1 MHVQGKWPTVL
12 VAGACVAGICAV
24 AFFGWRWLQPDAPS
38 GTVTPE
44 KNLEVFDTPVERERE
59 ANAALPFRI
68 AGVDDS
74 VLVLEAVDICTP
86 ITADA
91 AWSFGGDFSSIGSVP
106 LSTDTVFGSTS
117 RTPDDV
123 QSYRA
128 AIIGPDSAEATAPL
142 SDDPYYEPRDG
153 SGTPESLVWY
163 SATLNEQ
170 NEMGVNNWQLS
181 LWQNREGRARVL
193 GSAEELNGTD
203 QTPALPGE
211 IVPKMNAEYVY
222 YASNVKQGDAWT
234 PSVLAYAVDGSG
246 DAKIVGSGSF
256 PAAVDD
262 GVICATDRVESE
274 SDVLGYASVVSLRD
288 GESTDVLTVNAA
300 DSQWC
305 ISGVWAPRDLRVVA
319 FSHAAENQ
327 GCYIGVWRGDFEQS
341 LAWFH
346 VLSPTVVGSIAQ
358 GAFVWGAGSQEKHAQ
373 MFAFSADEPQALLLL
388 GEAPGYSRPAIS
400 ADASAVLVPFYNGME
415 AVKFNVL
422 PFA

>member
-38 GTVTPE
+38 GTVTSE
-44 KNLEVFDTPVERERE
+44 KNLEVFDTPAERERE

-222 YASNVKQGDAWT
+222 YASPAFGRLAIFGSLPFPT
-234 PSVLAYAVDGSG
+234 RLRTRAAISVYGVGFLNSHSPGSTCCLRRWWDPLPKAPLCGELARKKGTRR
-246 DAKIVGSGSF
+246 
-256 PAAVDD
+256 
-262 GVICATDRVESE
+262 CLR
-274 SDVLGYASVVSLRD
+274 SL
-288 GESTDVLTVNAA
+288 
-300 DSQWC
+300 
-305 ISGVWAPRDLRVVA
+305 PM
-319 FSHAAENQ
+319 SH
-327 GCYIGVWRGDFEQS
+327 
-341 LAWFH
+341 
-346 VLSPTVVGSIAQ
+346 
-358 GAFVWGAGSQEKHAQ
+358 KH
-373 MFAFSADEPQALLLL
+373 FCCWVRP
-388 GEAPGYSRPAIS
+388 PGIHDPLSRPMPLRCS
-400 ADASAVLVPFYNGME
+400 RPFTTGW
-415 AVKFNVL
+415 KR
-422 PFA
+422 